1 MGGLLIVAAREVR
14 VDVDG
19 RVGGLELEV
28 REMLRNLYNR
38 GAAGATPINP
48 QPHAGRTS
56 LNNILTIAF
65 GTRTDTIDHPLV
77 GHWLKHSRE
86 FMYVTNR
93 PLLWSSAKRPSRCSR
108 RLAGIALVPCR
119 TWSISCP
126 SCETSRA

>member
-1 MGGLLIVAAREVR
+1 MFLTTKAVAGYVPGLEREVI
-14 VDVDG
+14 
-19 RVGGLELEV
+19 
-28 REMLRNLYNR
+28 EMCEQLYIR
-38 GAAGATPINP
+38 SEAGKLPINP
-48 QPHAGRTS
+48 QPLAGRTP

-65 GTRTDTIDHPLV
+65 GTRTETLEDPLV

-93 PLLWSSAKRPSRCSR
+93 PLLWSSAKRLSHCSR
-108 RLAGIALVPCR
+108 RLAGTALVPCR